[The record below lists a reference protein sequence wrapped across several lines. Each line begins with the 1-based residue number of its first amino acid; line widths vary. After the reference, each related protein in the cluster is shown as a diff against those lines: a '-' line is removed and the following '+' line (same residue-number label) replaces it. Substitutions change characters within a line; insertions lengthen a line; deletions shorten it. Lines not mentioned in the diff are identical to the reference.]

1 MPSTNFLRFNEAN
14 DAATTYNDSEYTA
27 ATQRQTGVVPGMALS
42 RMHNKMYYQ
51 WSGMV
56 KAIADY
62 IVAMGYDARD
72 DDLQGI
78 TAALKSI
85 AAEGSANLG
94 YLLRKNSTAYAV
106 GDIAFSPQLPSWAYL
121 ECTQAGTTA
130 ETEPVF
136 GGGGGVNR

>member
-14 DAATTYNDSEYTA
+14 DAATTYNDSEYKD
-27 ATQRQTGVVPGMALS
+27 ATQRATGVVPGMALS

-51 WSGMV
+51 WSGMA
-56 KAIADY
+56 KAIADF
-62 IVAMGYDARD
+62 IVAQGYDAMD
-72 DDLQGI
+72 NDIQGI
-78 TAALKSI
+78 TDAFGSIIGAAT
-85 AAEGSANLG
+85 ATLG

-130 ETEPVF
+130 ETEPYF
-136 GGGGGVNR
+136 QNGGVNR